1 MDIDYSLVLVSATD
15 SFSILILD
23 SNTTAR
29 SATAR
34 RLSARGLTIYS
45 ADTAADAITQLEEH
59 VGILAVLLNS
69 QEHDI
74 DSFSESLYRVFG
86 VDRVF
91 ACLPLTFDPAHPEG
105 GHALCTGSRNDSDPL
120 YEAVRTEVSRR
131 FEQIDLREQIL
142 RNQALTRVIPDAMF
156 VFDAKGVYQE
166 VHAPD
171 QGALVRPARE
181 LIGKSIA
188 EVMGTE
194 VHERHLRQ
202 VAEARA
208 DGDHRRPR
216 PFRYEARTGNESRY
230 FESILTLIDDERSL
244 VVVRDVT
251 TEQRYH
257 SQKHEQAQYQ
267 ATIHAISRRF
277 MQASPET
284 ADTDL
289 LFAMRKLGHHLGV
302 DWVTIGLNT
311 GASGVL
317 KVTHHWRKNGPSF
330 PPVLE
335 DSGPLEIPMNV
346 PAMVRAME
354 QKGYLD
360 IHDTG
365 AAPEGI
371 EAFAQDMERYGLRS
385 LLAFPLV
392 ERQQIV
398 GALVVSCMQPRP
410 RMHVRDITLVQVVA
424 RLINDSIIAQRSYRR
439 IEQTTEGFETLFALS
454 LEGLLIHRDGLL
466 IHANEAFA
474 RMFGYE
480 RSELSGCDIHTLIRP
495 EYHHLC
501 LSDRGNDS
509 QSRQTVAGVHRNGE
523 DLWLEIECRPVP
535 LEDGQAE
542 LIAFHDVSHH
552 IEREAQIER
561 LLHEKERLI
570 KDIHHRLKNQML
582 SIESL
587 LSLKSQEVGTAS
599 SASAL
604 NETRNHVHGL
614 ALLYDRLYR
623 STESSD
629 LLTASGYL
637 PTLIQD
643 IIRLSAHQAGL
654 EARIDIADTKL
665 TVRRLSRLGMILNEL
680 ISNTVKHAYPETDG
694 GQARSGIVTIMLAE
708 TASGEL
714 TLSYSDDGRGIPEAV
729 ANGHSAGLGMDL
741 VRAFSEE
748 IGGTLTVSGSS
759 AGTAVRLVFPSG

>member
-1 MDIDYSLVLVSATD
+1 MDIDYYLVLVSATD
-15 SFSILILD
+15 GLSILILD
-23 SNTTAR
+23 SNPTAR
-29 SATAR
+29 AATAR
-34 RLSARGLTIYS
+34 RLSARGLTVYG
-45 ADTAADAITQLEEH
+45 ADTVADSIQQIEEH
-59 VGILAVLLNS
+59 LGIVAVLLNA

-74 DSFSESLYRVFG
+74 DQFRASLYRVLG
-86 VDRVF
+86 VDRIA
-91 ACLPLTFDPAHPEG
+91 ACLPVTVDSTHPED
-105 GHALCTGSRNDSDPL
+105 GHVLLTGSRDDPDPL
-120 YEAVRTEVSRR
+120 YEAVRTEVSRH
-131 FEQIDLREQIL
+131 FEQIDLREHVL
-142 RNQALTRVIPDAMF
+142 RNQALTRAVPDAMF
-156 VFDAKGVYQE
+156 VFDAQGIYQE
-166 VHAPD
+166 IHAPD
-171 QGALVRPARE
+171 QSALVRSPRE

-188 EVMGTE
+188 DVMGTE
-194 VHERHLRQ
+194 VHERHLSQ

-208 DGDHRRPR
+208 DRDGHRPR
-216 PFRYEARTGNESRY
+216 PFRYEVRIGDKNRY

-251 TEQRYH
+251 SEQRYH

-277 MQASPET
+277 MQAVPDT

-289 LFAMRKLGHHLGV
+289 LFAMRKLGQHLGV
-302 DWVTIGLNT
+302 DWVTIGLTT
-311 GASGVL
+311 GASDVL
-317 KVTHHWRKNGPSF
+317 EVTHHWRKTGPSF

-346 PAMVRAME
+346 PAMVQAME
-354 QKGYLD
+354 HRGYLD
-360 IHDTG
+360 IHDTA

-371 EAFAQDMERYGLRS
+371 TAFARDMERYGVRS
-385 LLAFPLV
+385 LLAFSLV
-392 ERQQIV
+392 ERQEIV
-398 GALVVSCMQPRP
+398 GALVVSCVKARP
-410 RMHVRDITLVQVVA
+410 RMRLRDITLVQVVA
-424 RLINDSIIAQRSYRR
+424 RLINDAIIAQRSYVR
-439 IEQTTEGFETLFALS
+439 IEQTSEGFEALFGLS
-454 LEGLLIHRDGLL
+454 LEGLLIHRGGQI
-466 IHANEAFA
+466 IHVNGAFA
-474 RMFGYE
+474 CMFGYE
-480 RSELSGCDIHTLIRP
+480 QSELTGCDMHPLIRP
-495 EYHHLC
+495 EYHRL
-501 LSDRGNDS
+501 LLPGSETKRQN
-509 QSRQTVAGVHRNGE
+509 RQTVVGIHRNGE
-523 DLWLEIECRPVP
+523 DIWLEIECRPVP

-542 LIAFHDVSHH
+542 LVAFHDVSHH
-552 IEREAQIER
+552 IKREAQIER

-629 LLTASGYL
+629 LLAASGYL

-643 IIRLSAHQAGL
+643 IIQLSAHQAGL
-654 EARIDIADTKL
+654 EANIDIPDTRL

-680 ISNTVKHAYPETDG
+680 ISNTVKHAYPDPG
-694 GQARSGIVTIMLAE
+694 DGQARSGVITIALAE
-708 TASGEL
+708 TAPGEL
-714 TLSYSDDGRGIPEAV
+714 TLSYADDGKGIPDAV

-748 IGGTLTVSGSS
+748 IGGTLTISGSS